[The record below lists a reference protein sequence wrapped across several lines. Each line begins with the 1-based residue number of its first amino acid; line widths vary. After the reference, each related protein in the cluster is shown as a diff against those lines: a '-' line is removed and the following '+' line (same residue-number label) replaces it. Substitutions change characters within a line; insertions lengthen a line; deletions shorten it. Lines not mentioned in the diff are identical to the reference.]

1 MVTKHNHKLKRH
13 RFKSGNEVYFCA
25 LPECTYKI
33 TPALSLGKRVICWRC
48 GESFIMGDYSIRL
61 AKPHCDNCHKPKIA
75 INDVGFN
82 ADNHI
87 SIDEPIPIIT
97 TPSDLKSRLSSL
109 LQQKKDE
116 DVEI

>member
-1 MVTKHNHKLKRH
+1 MKEKHNHKLKRH

-33 TPALSLGKRVICWRC
+33 TPALALGKRAICWRC

-61 AKPHCDNCHKPKIA
+61 AKPHCDKPKI
-75 INDVGFN
+75 IKDVGFN

-87 SIDEPIPIIT
+87 SIDEPIPVIT
-97 TPSDLKSRLSSL
+97 TSSDLKSRLSNL
-109 LQQKKDE
+109 MHRQDD